1 MRLRRERDYAMDATE
16 SNSPNPA
23 SERPPSTTD
32 LGLDLDPVDV
42 DSSSTS
48 SSSATEETAMPLE
61 PTEPTLS
68 YSHLHAQEQLQLDH
82 DQDRGDEEDSEQEQ
96 QQCLEY
102 LGDSAES
109 SPQHLCDLRSP
120 GELLERLRALRLR
133 NCCERSVF
141 SALHTI
147 ALNASL
153 TDRRECARILTDLLD
168 VDGLAN
174 RITCELAEI
183 LFRFDCRQVYSLI
196 NQCDDCKVSL
206 LNFNFSRCLALELLW
221 FWVPSWTPSNPLSY
235 PMPFCFMKAPLVA
248 S

>member
-1 MRLRRERDYAMDATE
+1 MDATE

-82 DQDRGDEEDSEQEQ
+82 DRGEEEEDEQEQ

-221 FWVPSWTPSNPLSY
+221 FGFLPGPHLIPCLTQCHSVL
-235 PMPFCFMKAPLVA
+235 
-248 S
+248 